1 MSAVAIGGLILLL
14 SCSISSSIGGGYYYN
29 MNVITT
35 SNTIKSNCEVSEWSA
50 WGQCVDGKKTR
61 TRTVTKQGDN
71 CPQLTDTQSCS
82 VNCEV
87 STWSNWGYCTD
98 GTQTRTR
105 VVTKQGD
112 NCPPLTETQNCPVN
126 CEVSGWSDWGPCNN
140 GTKTRTRTVTKD
152 PKNNGTACPMLTET
166 QNCPV
171 NCEVSGWSNWGPT
184 CSKTNRTQSRTR
196 TVTKGP
202 KNNGTACPPLTES
215 RACPENPFSWDP
227 FLLYNT
233 SNKTCLFADPD
244 SSKTTKPVRAWDCG
258 NQLWT
263 YNPETQQLKYKE
275 NGACISMVGG
285 YIRSEVCDSGKQS
298 QKWTYDKTSQTLK
311 NGNGCTTLFDNQND
325 SAAMGST
332 PCPVGDTNHMWRVV
346 APDQVSSLEKPVR
359 ATADNFKTNIT
370 VIDRK
375 TVKVQSPDIPVGNDT
390 DLLYIGLSV
399 AGSQGDMV
407 FGRADGIKPSQLRAG
422 YTFTNLNL
430 PIDFHGKDWEVYYS
444 FKGFGIYGGK
454 FTFI

>member
-1 MSAVAIGGLILLL
+1 MSALIVGGILLL
-14 SCSISSSIGGGYYYN
+14 SCSISSSIGGGFYYN
-29 MNVITT
+29 TNVITT
-35 SNTIKSNCEVSEWSA
+35 SDTIKSNCEVSEWSA

-61 TRTVTKQGDN
+61 TRTVTKRGDN
-71 CPQLTDTQSCS
+71 CPPLTETQNCS

-87 STWSNWGYCTD
+87 SGWSNWGYCTD

-112 NCPPLTETQNCPVN
+112 NCPPLTETQ
-126 CEVSGWSDWGPCNN
+126 S
-140 GTKTRTRTVTKD
+140 
-152 PKNNGTACPMLTET
+152 
-166 QNCPV
+166 CPV